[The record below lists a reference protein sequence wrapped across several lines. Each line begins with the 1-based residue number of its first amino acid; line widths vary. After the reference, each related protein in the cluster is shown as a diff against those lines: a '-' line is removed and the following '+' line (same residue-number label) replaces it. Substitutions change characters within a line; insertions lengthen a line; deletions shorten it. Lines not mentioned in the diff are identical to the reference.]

1 VRVLYFK
8 GDTHCVTNRAGHT
21 QRAGNGKRKETV
33 GWSARESEHGTH
45 FFSFSCCCF
54 FFISPLTL
62 SLSVVMQ
69 LALRPR
75 VTLASS
81 HSTGASPARRVVA
94 LPSRCVE

>member
-1 VRVLYFK
+1 ME
-8 GDTHCVTNRAGHT
+8 RARK
-21 QRAGNGKRKETV
+21 RAR
-33 GWSARESEHGTH
+33 HPLL
-45 FFSFSCCCF
+45 FSCCCF

>member
-1 VRVLYFK
+1 ME
-8 GDTHCVTNRAGHT
+8 RARK
-21 QRAGNGKRKETV
+21 RAR
-33 GWSARESEHGTH
+33 HPLL
-45 FFSFSCCCF
+45 CF